1 MTLAIRHPQQLQLA
15 LSDAR
20 LLPCLLGMGHQVPIL
35 GFRGVRV
42 RVLAEDDLAG
52 QRLRAEA
59 LEPVT
64 DPLRL
69 ELLTRPGESLFE
81 C

>member
-1 MTLAIRHPQQLQLA
+1 MTLSIRHSQQLELA
-15 LSDAR
+15 LSDVR
-20 LLPCLLGMGHQVPIL
+20 LLPSLLGMGHQVPIL
-35 GFRGVRV
+35 DFWVVRM
-42 RVLAEDDLAG
+42 RVLAEHDLAG

-59 LEPVT
+59 PEPVT

-69 ELLTRPGESLFE
+69 ELLPESRESLFE